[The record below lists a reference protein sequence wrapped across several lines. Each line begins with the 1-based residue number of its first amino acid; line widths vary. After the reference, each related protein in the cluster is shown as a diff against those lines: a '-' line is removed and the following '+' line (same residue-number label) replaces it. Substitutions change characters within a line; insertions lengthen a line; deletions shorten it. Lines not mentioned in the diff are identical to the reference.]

1 MDPGIMG
8 NPITVIL
15 PVYNTGDFLP
25 RCLDSLLGQTF
36 RDFDVFCVDDGS
48 TDGSG
53 KILDE
58 YSEKDSRIK
67 VVHLQKNH
75 GVPYGRNLALDSVS
89 GSEYVYFMD
98 SDDWIDPDYL
108 EAMYAA
114 ALRTGQDVVINANWY
129 TEYDNPPRS
138 VPSGRYGFI
147 NERPGYYSPLLI
159 QKYFFP
165 VVWTRLYRLKYLNDN
180 NIRSPLLK
188 GGVEDNYFTALAEIL
203 QERSYIFCG
212 PFYHYWQR
220 PGSLVT
226 QPGAGFRHFEN
237 FRVFVDEIRSRGLP
251 PGSARLFYVLKKL
264 VIEDESQFEFIHAF
278 FKDVEE
284 EVRAFPKHYD
294 SLDVFCMLSVL
305 SCDSYQEWLAKYSP
319 SVYLNFLRI
328 MKALGDYPSTE
339 AMLRGEQPV

>member
-1 MDPGIMG
+1 MGTGIMD

-15 PVYNTGDFLP
+15 PVYNTGSLLS

-48 TDGSG
+48 TDDSG
-53 KILDE
+53 MILDG
-58 YSEKDSRIK
+58 YSKRDSRIK
-67 VVHLQKNH
+67 VIHLPENH
-75 GVPYGRNLALDSVS
+75 GVPYARNLALDTISN
-89 GSEYVYFMD
+89 SEYVYFID

-129 TEYDNPPRS
+129 TEYEDPPRS

-159 QKYFFP
+159 QRYFYP
-165 VVWTRLYRLKYLNDN
+165 VVWTRLYRLRYLNDN

-188 GGVEDNYFTALAEIL
+188 GGVEDNFFTGLAEIL
-203 QERSYIFCG
+203 QKKSYIFRG

-237 FRVFVDEIRSRGLP
+237 FRVFVDELRSRGLP
-251 PGSARLFYVLKKL
+251 PGSARLFFVLKTL
-264 VIEDESQFEFIHAF
+264 TIENESQFDFLRAF

-284 EVRAFPKHYD
+284 ETRAFVRLYD
-294 SLDVFCMLSVL
+294 SLDVYCMLTVL
-305 SCDSYQEWLAKYSP
+305 SRDNYQEWLSKYSP
-319 SVYLNFLRI
+319 SVFLNYLKILKRI
-328 MKALGDYPSTE
+328 GDNPTAEAL
-339 AMLRGEQPV
+339 LRGEVAI